1 MQPSLRFPTV
11 FAAQTSLEDRRDRLS
26 LGFGSRRT
34 RSNGENR
41 LAAMRTSKARAMST
55 SMAPLSQRPLDAR
68 RGKQTNTRCRTHRPV
83 RAASY
88 RPRAPSAA
96 GAARATTTA
105 KPDSAAHLKANE
117 RAAGSSGCPRGGSW
131 HVHKFGG
138 TCVGSPERILAA
150 ADLVRQQLVED
161 KPGLNRVLMVVS
173 AMGTDPKTGVKT
185 TDALLKAVE
194 LASKQDPASSDAL
207 EEVRQKHIQSATE
220 LLGPGEALDTF
231 LKVLDRD
238 CEDLNAM
245 LKAIRISGSA
255 TDAFSDFVVGHGELW
270 SAQMMCAALR
280 MKGAKAL
287 WMDARD
293 VLVVVPTSDNNSV
306 DIKYR
311 LSNEN
316 LDKWFDQHGV
326 EEDTIIVATGFV
338 ARDPS
343 GTPTTLKRNGSD
355 YSATI
360 MGALLLAGSIT
371 IWTDVNGVYSA
382 DPRKVSEAVSLNQ
395 LSYHEAWELSYF
407 GANVLHPRTTLPAMK
422 YNIPVI
428 IRNFFDL
435 GNPGTQIS
443 NFQTEEMDCRKA
455 GQAAVKGFATI
466 DDVAVISVEGTGMVG
481 VPGTA
486 SAIFSTLRDANVNVV
501 MISQASSEHSV
512 CFCVKG
518 ADAPIA
524 KQALAKKFESA
535 LASGRISK
543 VEVIPD
549 CTILAAV
556 GQGMCA
562 RRGVA
567 ETLFSALANAGINIK
582 AIAQGSSE
590 YNITIVIDSADS
602 VRALRA
608 VHSRFYL
615 SETPLAVGVVGP
627 GLIGQTLLKQFE
639 EQRNVLREEY
649 NIDLRVLGVASTARM
664 VLSDTGIDL
673 ERWSEEM
680 DSRGEEADMQ
690 KFTRHVHASHVPN
703 AVIIDCT
710 ASEAVSDYYAKWME
724 DGIHVV
730 TPNKKLNSGPL
741 ARYKAVKELQK
752 KSYTHF
758 FYEGTVGA
766 GLPIIATLKGL
777 RETGDK
783 VNKVEG
789 IFSGTLSYLFNTMK
803 PGMSFSEAVADAKAN
818 GYTEPDP
825 RDDLAGMDVARKVVI
840 LARECGLDL
849 ELSDIP
855 VESLV
860 PEPLQNIEDVDEFMA
875 KLPQYDA
882 DMEAKMSEASARG
895 ECLRYI
901 GTVDVA
907 NRCGRVELQSFPA
920 SHPFTQLTGSDNII
934 SFTTARYKAQPLI
947 VRGPG
952 AGAEVTA
959 AGVFSDLLRL
969 AAHLGAPS

>member
-1 MQPSLRFPTV
+1 
-11 FAAQTSLEDRRDRLS
+11 
-26 LGFGSRRT
+26 
-34 RSNGENR
+34 
-41 LAAMRTSKARAMST
+41 MRTSQARAMST
-55 SMAPLSQRPLDAR
+55 SMASFSQRPLDAR
-68 RGKQTNTRCRTHRPV
+68 RGRRTSTRSRTQHQV
-83 RAASY
+83 RASSY

-96 GAARATTTA
+96 AAARATTSA
-105 KPDSAAHLKANE
+105 KPKDGAKLGASE
-117 RAAGSSGCPRGGSW
+117 RAADASGCPRGGSW

-150 ADLVRQQLVED
+150 ADLVRQQLVEEN
-161 KPGLNRVLMVVS
+161 PGQNRVLMVVS

-194 LASKQDPASSDAL
+194 LAAKQDPASADAL

-238 CEDLNAM
+238 CEDLSAM

-293 VLVVVPTSDNNSV
+293 VLVVVPTADNNSV

-316 LDKWFDQHGV
+316 LDRWFDQRGV

-343 GTPTTLKRNGSD
+343 GAPTTLKRNGSD

-382 DPRKVSEAVSLNQ
+382 DPRKVSEAVSLHQ

-435 GNPGTQIS
+435 ENPGTQIT

-466 DDVAVISVEGTGMVG
+466 DDVAVMSVEGTGMVG

-486 SAIFSTLRDANVNVV
+486 SAIFSTLRDANINVV

-582 AIAQGSSE
+582 AIAQGS
-590 YNITIVIDSADS
+590 I
-602 VRALRA
+602 
-608 VHSRFYL
+608 
-615 SETPLAVGVVGP
+615 
-627 GLIGQTLLKQFE
+627 
-639 EQRNVLREEY
+639 
-649 NIDLRVLGVASTARM
+649 
-664 VLSDTGIDL
+664 
-673 ERWSEEM
+673 
-680 DSRGEEADMQ
+680 
-690 KFTRHVHASHVPN
+690 
-703 AVIIDCT
+703 
-710 ASEAVSDYYAKWME
+710 
-724 DGIHVV
+724 
-730 TPNKKLNSGPL
+730 
-741 ARYKAVKELQK
+741 
-752 KSYTHF
+752 
-758 FYEGTVGA
+758 GA

-777 RETGDK
+777 LETGDK

-803 PGMSFSEAVADAKAN
+803 P
-818 GYTEPDP
+818 
-825 RDDLAGMDVARKVVI
+825 
-840 LARECGLDL
+840 DL

-860 PEPLQNIEDVDEFMA
+860 PEPLRSIEGVDEFMA
-875 KLPQYDA
+875 KLPEYDGE
-882 DMEAKMSEASARG
+882 MEIKMSE
-895 ECLRYI
+895 
-901 GTVDVA
+901 
-907 NRCGRVELQSFPA
+907 
-920 SHPFTQLTGSDNII
+920 LTGSDNII